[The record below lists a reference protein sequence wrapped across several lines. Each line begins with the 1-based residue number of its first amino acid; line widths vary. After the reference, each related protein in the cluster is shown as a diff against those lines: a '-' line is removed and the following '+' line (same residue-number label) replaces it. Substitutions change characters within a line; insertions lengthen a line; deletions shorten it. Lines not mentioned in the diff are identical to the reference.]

1 MCLSIDMR
9 MKGLAHLQV
18 DINCILLL
26 LFRQMSTLE
35 KSEKNVSANISLF
48 LVFIDYSLI
57 LSHTYSILTYSS
69 LFRIQHERDVDI
81 STYF

>member
-9 MKGLAHLQV
+9 MKGLEHLQV

-35 KSEKNVSANISLF
+35 KSEKN
-48 LVFIDYSLI
+48 D
-57 LSHTYSILTYSS
+57 
-69 LFRIQHERDVDI
+69 
-81 STYF
+81 